1 MSNISETKSDM
12 ISTMTPELQS
22 GSFVFAT
29 FPDDRDASKFFHLA
43 LSVFREAEGI
53 SLILPVDVAKGAG
66 ICVEDDM
73 RCITLNVYSSLQG
86 VGLTA
91 AVSSA
96 LGEVGIPCNM
106 VAAYHHDHV
115 FVPAEMSEQA
125 MQVLV
130 SLQNKEQ
137 Q

>member
-1 MSNISETKSDM
+1 MNNTSNSKSDM
-12 ISTMTPELQS
+12 ISNMSPELRA
-22 GSFVFAT
+22 GRFVFAA
-29 FPDDRDASKFFHLA
+29 FPNDQDVTEYSQQAI
-43 LSVFREAEGI
+43 SVYKEAEGI
-53 SLILPVDVAKGAG
+53 SLILPVDVARDAG
-66 ICVEDDM
+66 VSVEDDM

-91 AVSSA
+91 AVSIA

-115 FVPAEMSEQA
+115 FVPAEMSERA

-130 SLQNKEQ
+130 RLQNEEQ
-137 Q
+137 R

>member
-1 MSNISETKSDM
+1 MGNIAETKSDM
-12 ISTMTPELQS
+12 ISNMTPELQL
-22 GSFVFAT
+22 GGFVFAT
-29 FPDDRDASKFFHLA
+29 FPDGKDQGDLIQQAI
-43 LSVFREAEGI
+43 SVFKESEGI

-66 ICVEDDM
+66 ISVEDEM
-73 RCITLNVYSSLQG
+73 CCITLNVYSSLQG

-91 AVSSA
+91 AVSNA

-130 SLQNKEQ
+130 SLQNEEQ

>member
-1 MSNISETKSDM
+1 MSNIAETKSDM
-12 ISTMTPELQS
+12 ISNMIPELQP
-22 GSFVFAT
+22 GRFVFAT
-29 FPDDRDASKFFHLA
+29 FPDGKEPGNLIQQAI
-43 LSVFREAEGI
+43 SVFKEKEGV
-53 SLILPVDVAKGAG
+53 SLILPVDVAIGVD
-66 ICVEDDM
+66 ISIEDDM

-91 AVSSA
+91 AVSTA

-115 FVPAEMSEQA
+115 FVPAEMSERA

-130 SLQNKEQ
+130 RLQNEEQ
-137 Q
+137 R